1 MCINF
6 YSFIKVFVEIYYLKN
21 YLPKLALKHRLKF
34 TADVPLHRL
43 AQLKLLQLRRVHG
56 LSSSSL
62 DISPNNRYIFIAKHR
77 LHLLPAL
84 LLPTVSLSLWSS
96 LCTILRWTARRIS
109 LHHICKALILSVFRL
124 CWSTICSLSLTPIDA
139 HLFAGLATALYSS
152 PNLELWQFQCAY
164 NYTNTNY
171 VRRLQS
177 QQMWIWWSHYRRLL
191 SRMQDVCKL
200 RTFELCRGW
209 IK

>member
-152 PNLELWQFQCAY
+152 PNLSSGNFSVHIITLTPIMSVVCRANKCEFGGVTTGDFYLVCRMCA
-164 NYTNTNY
+164 NCAHLNCAG
-171 VRRLQS
+171 V
-177 QQMWIWWSHYRRLL
+177 
-191 SRMQDVCKL
+191 
-200 RTFELCRGW
+200 G
-209 IK
+209 